1 MSAVKDMS
9 LERFAEIVAAYGAEP
24 RAWPEAERDAAL
36 ALCAQSPSAREIRDE
51 AGALDALLADSEAP
65 KADLALESRIMA
77 DFRKGR
83 SSSIPFAN
91 RAFGAGAI
99 AASLVLGVTAGWIVL
114 QPKSGVD
121 LSDPAVWEV
130 LGDDLEFGAKDRN

>member
-1 MSAVKDMS
+1 MSAVNGMS

-24 RAWPEAERDAAL
+24 RAWPEGERDAAL
-36 ALCAQSPSAREIRDE
+36 ALCAQNPYARELRDE
-51 AGALDALLADSEAP
+51 AGALDALLAESETP
-65 KADLALESRIMA
+65 KAEVALENRIMA

-83 SSSIPFAN
+83 SSQISFAN

-99 AASLVLGVTAGWIVL
+99 AASLVLGVTAAWIVL
-114 QPKSGVD
+114 QPKGGVD

-130 LGDDLEFGAKDRN
+130 LGDDLEFGAKDLN